1 MPQFMGNTFEGLSLI
16 FDFDPE
22 TLALCKDAGV
32 ELGYFFQFG
41 VFSYIMTAIINQT
54 SKAEVKAQLQQISS
68 ILQYLSFETME
79 SMLYS
84 MKSLNL
90 PKFQTEFL
98 MLTTFHAHEFKQ
110 KVDQMPIEDHI
121 KEAMLSQVEQFMSKL
136 FEVANFDPESV
147 REPDDFISEVRLAH
161 NRVL

>member
-1 MPQFMGNTFEGLSLI
+1 
-16 FDFDPE
+16 
-22 TLALCKDAGV
+22 
-32 ELGYFFQFG
+32 
-41 VFSYIMTAIINQT
+41 
-54 SKAEVKAQLQQISS
+54 
-68 ILQYLSFETME
+68 ME

-98 MLTTFHAHEFKQ
+98 MLTTFHAHEFKL

-147 REPDDFISEVRLAH
+147 RESDEFISEVRLAR
-161 NRVL
+161 NRVLEFTH